1 MKARFVLTEEEV
13 FNGLQT
19 YNIALGQVLIRSST
33 MSLAMKRKRGRPR
46 RDEPPDF
53 NEFDLSLIQKFKQ
66 HPVFYDCKHPKYR
79 NREYTNRIWGRIA
92 DDLNVP
98 IDQIKLRIN
107 QLRNRYIFEKK
118 RLENLRQGDS
128 AACSKWTLY
137 KHLDF
142 LSDYVKIEAPYNFR
156 TKTSAITIAHTQMV
170 LKDHSLVTEK
180 CDHLQSTC
188 LSRMPTTPKDNAQER
203 CKAFG
208 QFLSLCLMEMDENQ
222 SLKFIEKFTID
233 LVKTLRRTPETE
245 RREHS
250 CSFSDVLKYHSCL
263 CMTLRSIVSKPNCL
277 SYFVRVVDE
286 MEQASKHNLLRSTSS
301 FCDEVFLEEL
311 FKASDGT
318 EVLDNVDDDAIV
330 AGL

>member
-1 MKARFVLTEEEV
+1 
-13 FNGLQT
+13 
-19 YNIALGQVLIRSST
+19 

-53 NEFDLSLIQKFKQ
+53 NEFDLSLIQMFKQ
-66 HPVFYDCKHPKYR
+66 HPMFYDCKHPKYR

-156 TKTSAITIAHTQMV
+156 AKTSAITIAHTQVV

-245 RREHS
+245 RREQYVDIEATDK
-250 CSFSDVLKYHSCL
+250 SDSSQCDLDSL
-263 CMTLRSIVSKPNCL
+263 CQ
-277 SYFVRVVDE
+277 SY
-286 MEQASKHNLLRSTSS
+286 
-301 FCDEVFLEEL
+301 
-311 FKASDGT
+311 
-318 EVLDNVDDDAIV
+318 
-330 AGL
+330 